1 MKVSITNEKLTSR
14 NICIMSANDT
24 SAEVEIMEEVRQANR
39 GPSSDQDVSTE
50 STPSSTMDISNA
62 DTTRSLND
70 TTGVMSTSN
79 ADDSS
84 VQYIGE
90 VLKASTPP
98 VFMSEDIREKGAW
111 SQPTPTTPRESTRVP
126 PKGSP
131 RTRVN
136 NSSPLT
142 PISKILR
149 DEDGWR
155 QEREDP
161 DVIEVWGRFH
171 TEAVELRQK
180 LIAKLQ
186 SRKRPFSRKAFKY
199 IIRRHNLDTLTEVE
213 NM

>member
-1 MKVSITNEKLTSR
+1 
-14 NICIMSANDT
+14 MSANDT
-24 SAEVEIMEEVRQANR
+24 SIELMEEIRQANR
-39 GPSSDQDVSTE
+39 GPSNDLDVTAE
-50 STPSSTMDISNA
+50 STPSSSMDVSNA
-62 DTTRSLND
+62 NSTRSLND
-70 TTGVMSTSN
+70 TASVMSTSN

-98 VFMSEDIREKGAW
+98 VFLSEDIREKGAW

-131 RTRVN
+131 KTRVN

-155 QEREDP
+155 QQREDP
-161 DVIEVWGRFH
+161 DIIEVWGRYH

-180 LIAKLQ
+180 LVANLQ
-186 SRKRPFSRKAFKY
+186 RRKRPFSRKAFK
-199 IIRRHNLDTLTEVE
+199 IIINRRKLETLIEVE

>member
-1 MKVSITNEKLTSR
+1 
-14 NICIMSANDT
+14 MSANDT
-24 SAEVEIMEEVRQANR
+24 PPEVMIMEEIRQANR
-39 GPSSDQDVSTE
+39 GPNNDLDVTTE
-50 STPSSTMDISNA
+50 STPSSIMDISNV

-79 ADDSS
+79 TDDSS
-84 VQYIGE
+84 VQYVGE

-98 VFMSEDIREKGAW
+98 VFSSEDIREKGAW

-161 DVIEVWGRFH
+161 QVIEVWGRFQ
-171 TEAVELRQK
+171 TEAIELRQK
-180 LIAKLQ
+180 LLSNLQ
-186 SRKRPFSRKAFKY
+186 RRKRPFSRKAFKF
-199 IIRRHNLDTLTEVE
+199 IIRRNILDTLTEVE